1 MHSPFQQ
8 QLMDHLLR
16 VIELARPL
24 VEAIARRDRD
34 LGSQVRRALNSV
46 NLNLAEGI
54 GSGPGNARLRF
65 QSALGSL
72 YEARAGLRAGVAWG
86 FVSAQ
91 ACAEALEA
99 SDRLGARL
107 YGLSRR

>member
-1 MHSPFQQ
+1 MHNPFQQ
-8 QLMDHLLR
+8 QLMDHSFR
-16 VIELARPL
+16 VIALARPL

-46 NLNLAEGI
+46 ALNLAEGV
-54 GSGPGNARLRF
+54 GSGVGNARLRF
-65 QSALGSL
+65 ETALGSL
-72 YEARAGLRAGVAWG
+72 YEARAGLRAGVACG
-86 FVSAQ
+86 FVTAQ